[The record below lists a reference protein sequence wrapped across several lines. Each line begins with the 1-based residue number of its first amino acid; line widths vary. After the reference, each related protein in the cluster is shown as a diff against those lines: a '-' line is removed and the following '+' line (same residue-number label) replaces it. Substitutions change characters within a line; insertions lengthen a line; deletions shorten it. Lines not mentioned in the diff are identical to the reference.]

1 MLGNLLTNV
10 SSLAR
15 QAAPLIGAGAALSSG
30 GQSTFLTKA
39 ATASS
44 ILGGLGGSQQGQSVA
59 VDRAQAPPSE
69 TAMSGETGGRVTNI
83 ITTPQQQ
90 PQMMPGVINASYG
103 GNVPMRRSDPRVQQA
118 NLPAIISGGARAL
131 QGMGGML
138 GLAGG
143 ALMAAPIILDP
154 ITGEEKKL
162 RVTRKLKSSV
172 KKAVEMFGVE
182 FVAEQMGTDINVIFY
197 ILTKRMRN
205 DGPAIT
211 KAALRKTRS
220 TMRKLDAMCDMRDK
234 MRPPARR
241 APARRTTS
249 KVMQI
254 KN

>member
-1 MLGNLLTNV
+1 MAFLGGFLDDI
-10 SSLAR
+10 SGFAR
-15 QAAPLIGAGAALSSG
+15 KAAPLITAGAALSTG
-30 GQSTFLTKA
+30 GQA
-39 ATASS
+39 ASLMRAASAAS
-44 ILGGLGGSQQGQSVA
+44 ALGGLRPGSYLQEQPIRQSETGQSVA
-59 VDRAQAPPSE
+59 VSITETAPRE
-69 TAMSGETGGRVTNI
+69 TAMSGEFRPMNAAFRGPIPTGAVGRGI
-83 ITTPQQQ
+83 EQ
-90 PQMMPGVINASYG
+90 AS
-103 GNVPMRRSDPRVQQA
+103 
-118 NLPAIISGGARAL
+118 LPAIISGGRSAVSTI
-131 QGMGGML
+131 GGML

-143 ALMAAPIILDP
+143 AIAVAPIILDP

-162 RVTRKLKSSV
+162 RVTRRLKSNV

-182 FVAEQMGTDINVIFY
+182 FVAEQMGTSIDVIFY

-241 APARRTTS
+241 ATTRRATTS